1 MRVIYDDDVMDRF
14 QGIAYYYP
22 EDKFDDVY
30 LNHIKNPHMARVKK
44 DAKRFLRSIGVDD
57 NEQDIVVVY
66 RRKGK
71 NVVIYRNLDTKIKF
85 IKSMLF
91 LER

>member
-14 QGIAYYYP
+14 QGIVYYYP

-30 LNHIKNPHMARVKK
+30 LNHIKNPHVARVKK
-44 DAKRFLRSIGVDD
+44 DATRFLRSIGVDD

-66 RRKGK
+66 RRRGK